1 MREPAAASSPA
12 LRVVAALD
20 ALCFLAACLLNFGAR
35 LGPLVFQQPVWQAG
49 VGELVVGAMLAV
61 AAASRR
67 RRLLVAAFVLAA
79 VGIVFGLAS
88 KRVVG
93 LARDIH
99 VVLFPLTLVG
109 FVLLWVSTRG
119 SRRR

>member
-1 MREPAAASSPA
+1 
-12 LRVVAALD
+12 
-20 ALCFLAACLLNFGAR
+20 
-35 LGPLVFQQPVWQAG
+35 
-49 VGELVVGAMLAV
+49 
-61 AAASRR
+61 
-67 RRLLVAAFVLAA
+67 VAAFVLAA